1 VGKNPEWKKGRVR
14 EKSLSLSLSLSL
26 FTLDLSLD
34 LDLLAAV
41 RGKEIFESR
50 ARSFEKERVLD
61 R

>member
-1 VGKNPEWKKGRVR
+1 VEKGKSAGKI
-14 EKSLSLSLSLSL
+14 SFSLSLSL

>member
-1 VGKNPEWKKGRVR
+1 MGKNPEWKKGRVR
-14 EKSLSLSLSLSL
+14 EKSLSLSLSL

-50 ARSFEKERVLD
+50 ARSFEKESALD